1 MGEKI
6 VEIKNDGNFR
16 MARRYC
22 KDPIEKIPGYE
33 NALNSDELYVCHHVL
48 ELNLDGERVHT
59 VDELIRMGMYY
70 NRPYFELVFLS
81 NSEHSSLHNKGKNNF
96 AFRIKD
102 VESHHRNISESL
114 KGHRGWNTGKHWSV
128 ESRQK
133 MSVAQKRRQAM
144 LKLEVL
150 NGSNR

>member
-1 MGEKI
+1 MSEKI
-6 VEIKNDGNFR
+6 VRKNDGNFR

-33 NALNSDELYVCHHVL
+33 NAVNSDELYVCHHVL

-59 VDELIRMGMYY
+59 ADELMRMDMYY

-81 NSEHSSLHNKGKNNF
+81 NSEHASLHNKGKNNF
-96 AFRIKD
+96 ALRIKD
-102 VESHHRNISESL
+102 TDSHHRNISKAL
-114 KGHRGWNTGKHWSV
+114 KGHRGWNTGRHWSV

-133 MSVAQKRRQAM
+133 MSIAQKRRNAALRM
-144 LKLEVL
+144 EAL
-150 NGSNR
+150 NGSDR